1 MSESR
6 VRESAPRRTR
16 SLLVRVQPGQLPVQP
31 GSEGRG
37 AVGQP
42 AVSKPSDEG
51 PVGADANLQAATR
64 VNPHV
69 ASSHRTPPRG
79 GHRERRAAFLPA
91 KAATGC
97 PPATGTSAA
106 PGSPASQGWHAGTVA
121 GGNSGDPHASRPDL
135 QPGNPAYKAT
145 TEVAGD
151 GRWGSRRGAYERGGV
166 RQHNAPGAKRKL
178 SRPVRHL
185 AVISSVCAPPGWA

>member
-1 MSESR
+1 MSGSR

-16 SLLVRVQPGQLPVQP
+16 NLLVRVQLWQLPVQP

-37 AVGQP
+37 AAGQP
-42 AVSKPSDEG
+42 AVSKPSDKG
-51 PVGADANLQAATR
+51 PLGADANLQAATR

-69 ASSHRTPPRG
+69 ASSHRTPPQG

-97 PPATGTSAA
+97 PPATGESAA
-106 PGSPASQGWHAGTVA
+106 PGSSASQGWHAGTVA
-121 GGNSGDPHASRPDL
+121 GGNSGDPRASRPDL
-135 QPGNPAYKAT
+135 QPGKPAYKAT

-151 GRWGSRRGAYERGGV
+151 GRVGSRRGAYERGWA
-166 RQHNAPGAKRKL
+166 RQHNAPGAKAPCFSGACECRD
-178 SRPVRHL
+178 RPTPV
-185 AVISSVCAPPGWA
+185 PEG